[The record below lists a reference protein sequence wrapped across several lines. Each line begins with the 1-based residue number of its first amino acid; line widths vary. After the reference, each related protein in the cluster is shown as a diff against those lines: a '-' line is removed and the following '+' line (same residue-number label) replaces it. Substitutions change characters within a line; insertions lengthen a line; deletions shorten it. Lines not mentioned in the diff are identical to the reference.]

1 MSISYSGNLFEHFN
15 FTRKIPQIFSSLVSN
30 FLPFQLPEKK
40 NLRIQSK
47 ITPFLFTRKISPKRI
62 HFQKLEIGSFWFRRH
77 C

>member
-40 NLRIQSK
+40 
-47 ITPFLFTRKISPKRI
+47 ISGFK
-62 HFQKLEIGSFWFRRH
+62 QK
-77 C
+77 